1 MLDSL
6 PRDWRQ
12 ATLLGRLLTCEGP
25 TPVLI
30 RRGRVLD
37 VSAFAPTTS
46 DLIARWR
53 GEADVAGKDLGD
65 LEAMP
70 LLPAWE
76 RQDEGP
82 GITPLSPVDL
92 QCLKAC
98 GVTFAVSAVERVIEE
113 RARGDVAAAQ
123 SVRTT
128 LEQRVGTHISAVRP
142 GSPEA
147 ARLKEALLAAGLW
160 SQYLEVA
167 IGPDAEVFTKG
178 PVLSS
183 VGWGEWI
190 GVRSDSRWNNPEP
203 EIVLIC
209 DPAGRAVGAA
219 LGNDVNLRD
228 IEGRSA
234 LLLGKA
240 KDNNAS
246 CAIGPFIRLFDGGF
260 TLDHVRTA
268 EVALEVRGEEG
279 YVLKGSSS
287 MRLISRDPLE
297 LIGQTIGRHHQYPDG
312 FALFMGTLFAPVEDR
327 DAPGLGFTHRRG
339 DLVRISSERLGTLL
353 NRVTHCEHAP
363 PWTLGIAALMR
374 NLAARGLLRPDESSQ
389 GAPVR

>member
-12 ATLLGRLLTCEGP
+12 ATLLGRLLTHDGP

-30 RRGRVLD
+30 RRGQVLD
-37 VSAFAPTTS
+37 VSAFAPS
-46 DLIARWR
+46 ASEFVARWR
-53 GEADVAGKDLGD
+53 GEADVPGKDLGD
-65 LEAMP
+65 LEATP
-70 LLPAWE
+70 LLAAWE
-76 RQDEGP
+76 RKDDARRP
-82 GITPLSPVDL
+82 TLLSPVDL

-113 RARGDVAAAQ
+113 RARGDVGAAQ
-123 SVRTT
+123 SVRAA

-147 ARLKEALLAAGLW
+147 ARLKDALLAAGLW

-167 IGPDAEVFTKG
+167 IGPDAEVFTKA

-183 VGWGEWI
+183 VGWGDWI
-190 GVRSDSRWNNPEP
+190 GVRSDSKWNNPEP
-203 EIVLIC
+203 EIVLVC
-209 DPAGRAVGAA
+209 DPAGRAVGAT

-246 CAIGPFIRLFDGGF
+246 CAIGPFVRLFDGGF
-260 TLDHVRTA
+260 TLDDIRTA
-268 EVALEVRGEEG
+268 EVTLEVRGEEG
-279 YVLKGSSS
+279 YVLEGASS

-297 LIGQTIGRHHQYPDG
+297 LIGQTIGHHHQYPDG
-312 FALFMGTLFAPVEDR
+312 FALFLGTMFAPIEDR
-327 DAPGLGFTHRRG
+327 DTPGLGFTHRRG
-339 DLVRISSERLGTLL
+339 DRVRISSERLGTLE
-353 NRVTHCEHAP
+353 NRVTDCEHAP

-374 NLAARGLLRPDESSQ
+374 NLAARGLLRPENE
-389 GAPVR
+389 

>member
-12 ATLLGRLLTCEGP
+12 ATLLGRLLTPEGP
-25 TPVLI
+25 TPILV

-46 DLIARWR
+46 EFAARWR
-53 GEADVAGKDLGD
+53 GEADVPGKDLGD

-70 LLPAWE
+70 LQAAWE
-76 RQDEGP
+76 RKNEQQG
-82 GITPLSPVDL
+82 TTLLSPVDL

-98 GVTFAVSAVERVIEE
+98 GVTFAVSALERVIEE
-113 RARGDVAAAQ
+113 RARGDNAAAQ
-123 SVRTT
+123 SVREA
-128 LEQRVGTHISAVRP
+128 LEQRVGAQIGAVRP

-183 VGWGEWI
+183 VGWGDWI

-203 EIVLIC
+203 EIVLVC
-209 DPAGRAVGAA
+209 DPAGRAVGAT

-268 EVALEVRGEEG
+268 EVTLEVRGEEG
-279 YVLKGSSS
+279 YVLTGASS
-287 MRLISRDPLE
+287 MRHISRDPLE
-297 LIGQTIGRHHQYPDG
+297 LIGQTIGRHHHYPDG
-312 FALFMGTLFAPVEDR
+312 FALFLGTMFAPIEDR
-327 DAPGLGFTHRRG
+327 DTPGLGFTHRRG
-339 DLVRISSERLGTLL
+339 DLVRIASERLGTLQ
-353 NRVTHCEHAP
+353 NRVTHCEHAS
-363 PWTLGIAALMR
+363 PWTLGIGGLMR
-374 NLAARGLLRPDESSQ
+374 NLAERGLLGGRGS
-389 GAPVR
+389 AHT

>member
-12 ATLLGRLLTCEGP
+12 ATLLGRLLTPEGP
-25 TPVLI
+25 TPVLV
-30 RRGRVLD
+30 RRGRALD
-37 VSAFAPTTS
+37 VSLFAPTTS
-46 DLIARWR
+46 EFIARWR
-53 GEADVAGKDLGD
+53 GETDLPGKDLGD
-65 LEAMP
+65 LEAMT
-70 LLPAWE
+70 LRPAWE
-76 RQDEGP
+76 QEREGQQMAL
-82 GITPLSPVDL
+82 LSPLDL

-98 GVTFAVSAVERVIEE
+98 GVTFAVSALERVIEE

-123 SVRTT
+123 SVRDA
-128 LEQRVGTHISAVRP
+128 LEKRVGAQIGAVRP

-183 VGWGEWI
+183 VGWGAWI

-203 EIVLIC
+203 EVVLVC
-209 DPAGRAVGAA
+209 DPAGRAVGAT

-240 KDNNAS
+240 KDNNGS

-260 TLDHVRTA
+260 NLDHVRAA
-268 EVALEVRGEEG
+268 EVTLEVRGEEG
-279 YVLKGSSS
+279 YVLQGSSS

-312 FALFMGTLFAPVEDR
+312 FALFLGTMFAPVEDR
-327 DAPGLGFTHRRG
+327 DTPGLGFTHRRG
-339 DLVRISSERLGTLL
+339 DWVRIASERLGVLE

-363 PWTLGIAALMR
+363 PWTLGIGALMR
-374 NLAARGLLRPDESSQ
+374 NLAARGLLEPER
-389 GAPVR
+389 VIL

>member
-1 MLDSL
+1 MPFRIPDSL

-12 ATLLGRLLTCEGP
+12 AMLLGRLLTRDGP
-25 TPVLI
+25 TPVLVC
-30 RRGRVLD
+30 GGQVLD
-37 VSAFAPTTS
+37 VSAFAATAAEFA
-46 DLIARWR
+46 ARWR
-53 GEADVAGKDLGD
+53 GETDVPGEDLGD

-70 LLPAWE
+70 LVAAWE
-76 RQDEGP
+76 RKDEERRP
-82 GITPLSPVDL
+82 TLLSPVDL

-113 RARGDVAAAQ
+113 RARGDVGAAH
-123 SVRTT
+123 SVRAA

-142 GSPEA
+142 GSPAA
-147 ARLKEALLAAGLW
+147 ARLKDALLAAGLW

-183 VGWGEWI
+183 VGWGDWI
-190 GVRSDSRWNNPEP
+190 GVRSDSKWNNPEP
-203 EIVLIC
+203 EIVLVC
-209 DPAGRAVGAA
+209 DPAGRAVGAT

-246 CAIGPFIRLFDGGF
+246 CAIGPFIRLFDDGF
-260 TLDHVRTA
+260 TLDDIRTA
-268 EVALEVRGEEG
+268 EVTLEVRGEEG
-279 YVLKGSSS
+279 YVLEGASS

-312 FALFMGTLFAPVEDR
+312 FALFLGTMFAPIEDR
-327 DAPGLGFTHRRG
+327 DTPGLGFTHRRG
-339 DLVRISSERLGTLL
+339 DRVRIASERLGTLE

-374 NLAARGLLRPDESSQ
+374 NLAARGLLRPENE
-389 GAPVR
+389 

>member
-12 ATLLGRLLTCEGP
+12 ATLLGRLQTHEGP
-25 TPVLI
+25 TPVLV
-30 RRGRVLD
+30 RRGQVLD
-37 VSAFAPTTS
+37 VSAFAPTTAEF
-46 DLIARWR
+46 IARWR
-53 GEADVAGKDLGD
+53 GETDVPGKDLGD
-65 LEAMP
+65 LGAMR
-70 LLPAWE
+70 LLPAW
-76 RQDEGP
+76 QKEGEQRIP
-82 GITPLSPVDL
+82 RLLSPVDL

-98 GVTFAVSAVERVIEE
+98 GVTFAVSALERVIEE
-113 RARGDVAAAQ
+113 RARGDRAAAQ
-123 SVRTT
+123 SVREA
-128 LEQRVGTHISAVRP
+128 LEERVGTQITAVRP

-147 ARLKEALLAAGLW
+147 ARLKDALLAADLW

-183 VGWGEWI
+183 VGWGDWI

-203 EIVLIC
+203 EVVLVC
-209 DPAGRAVGAA
+209 DPAGRAVGAT

-260 TLDHVRTA
+260 TLDHVRSA
-268 EVALEVRGEEG
+268 EVTLEVQGEDG
-279 YVLKGSSS
+279 YVLQGSSS

-297 LIGQTIGRHHQYPDG
+297 LIGQTIGRYHQYPDG
-312 FALFMGTLFAPVEDR
+312 FALFLGTMFAPVEDR
-327 DAPGLGFTHRRG
+327 GTPGLGFTHRRG
-339 DLVRISSERLGTLL
+339 DHVRIASERLGTLE

-363 PWTLGIAALMR
+363 PWTAGIAALMR
-374 NLAARGLLRPDESSQ
+374 NLATRGLL
-389 GAPVR
+389 APERVIV